1 MSGGTSMCRAQ
12 KPENRGCHLPPPPPC
27 TPTAPPPLPPPPPR
41 LLQVVWYANDSK
53 AMLGWVE
60 KDVEAYLVMDPL
72 TDKAMALRL
81 CEALR
86 KHFSEKHICADFFL
100 HA

>member
-1 MSGGTSMCRAQ
+1 MYTYSS
-12 KPENRGCHLPPPPPC
+12 
-27 TPTAPPPLPPPPPR
+27 PPLPPPPPR